1 MMNWS
6 YIFITL
12 QLHSNLF
19 CMYITLSLFHLQA
32 KMGYKEGMGLGKAQ
46 QGRTEIV
53 EASNQRGRRG
63 LGLRIKGLEPS
74 REVDWNFE
82 LEEVKVV
89 YWGETNEPLVTSSL
103 IVRPFDFE
111 LYWFTKLK
119 FYFQII
125 EKEEISWIPKCG
137 EPVPSIEIMRNWK
150 VVGKVWE
157 SPDASFTH
165 LYIHLLIRPCI
176 YSSVH
181 TFTLP
186 YITSEVVYI
195 NDKMSLFSRK
205 S

>member
-12 QLHSNLF
+12 HLHSNLF
-19 CMYITLSLFHLQA
+19 CIYIALSLFHLQA

-103 IVRPFDFE
+103 IVRPFDFKF
-111 LYWFTKLK
+111 YWLFTKLK

-150 VVGKVWE
+150 VVGKVLE
-157 SPDASFTH
+157 SPAASFTH
-165 LYIHLLIRPCI
+165 
-176 YSSVH
+176 
-181 TFTLP
+181 P

>member
-12 QLHSNLF
+12 HLDSNLF
-19 CMYITLSLFHLQA
+19 CMYIALSLFHLQA

-111 LYWFTKLK
+111 LYWFTKLFSDHWK
-119 FYFQII
+119 RGDILD
-125 EKEEISWIPKCG
+125 PKMWWASSQHWDNAELESHG
-137 EPVPSIEIMRNWK
+137 QGMGVPWC
-150 VVGKVWE
+150 
-157 SPDASFTH
+157 F
-165 LYIHLLIRPCI
+165 I

-181 TFTLP
+181 TFTHPSIHLLICP
-186 YITSEVVYI
+186 YIYSSVH
-195 NDKMSLFSRK
+195 NFWSCLHQW
-205 S
+205 